1 MVTQSKIP
9 GLKRILEEKSPDGK
23 TRFVFDIDDD
33 RSDEFFA
40 QFGLQPGD
48 EAGFEALVVE
58 AINNFVKGGSD
69 EGRA

>member
-1 MVTQSKIP
+1 MKSNIP
-9 GLKRILEEKSPDGK
+9 GLRQIIEEQAADGR

-48 EAGFEALVVE
+48 EAGFEAIVVE
-58 AINNFVKGGSD
+58 AINNFIKGGQD
-69 EGRA
+69 EG

>member
-1 MVTQSKIP
+1 MMEASRIP
-9 GLKRILEEKSPDGK
+9 GLKGIHEETAEDGK

-48 EAGFEALVVE
+48 EAGFERLVIE
-58 AINNFVKGGSD
+58 AINSFIREGGQ
-69 EGRA
+69 

>member
-1 MVTQSKIP
+1 MESKIP
-9 GLKRILEEKSPDGK
+9 GLKQIIEEKDPDGK

-48 EAGFEALVVE
+48 EAGFEALVIE
-58 AINNFVKGGSD
+58 AINNFVKGGGD

>member
-1 MVTQSKIP
+1 METKIP
-9 GLKRILEEKSPDGK
+9 GLKQITEGQTEDGK
-23 TRFVFDIDDD
+23 TRFFFDIDDD

-48 EAGFEALVVE
+48 EAGFVALVIE
-58 AINNFVKGGSD
+58 AINNFVKGGGD

>member
-1 MVTQSKIP
+1 MESKIP
-9 GLKRILEEKSPDGK
+9 GLKQIIEERAEDGK

-48 EAGFEALVVE
+48 EAGFEALVIE
-58 AINNFVKGGSD
+58 AINNFIM
-69 EGRA
+69 EGKQ

>member
-1 MVTQSKIP
+1 MAIQCSIP
-9 GLKRILEEKSPDGK
+9 GLKQIIEEKDPDGK

-48 EAGFEALVVE
+48 EAGFEALVLE
-58 AINNFVKGGSD
+58 AINNFVKGGGS